1 MNSTTVNGYTA
12 VQLRNIL
19 VDEYG
24 FSKQESKDI
33 KGKKALVK
41 AVMKEFELEQQIDE
55 TVLDDLEAE
64 EVEIDNIVETLK
76 NMADLESTDN
86 GEQKKNVVNEEF
98 PPLPSHSEWTDYVL
112 SELTEDEKIKD
123 KNNPKKEYPT
133 TDGLRRLVE
142 KLVGVIVKSNTE
154 ICQTPSPQNERRA
167 TVVVH
172 IGILP
177 AYIPYDDLLE
187 YSGAADVYVGNSANP
202 FCNHPIATAET
213 KSEGRAYK
221 KALKIKVS
229 TYEEMNGPGLDDI
242 VFANNT
248 PTEGL
253 IKQDQINFIDML
265 CKRLNIDVQKITQ
278 SIYDYDKLTKLPY
291 EDACTLLALL
301 QEYQG
306 DKTQVP
312 EEIAGYKGDW
322 QNNF

>member
-1 MNSTTVNGYTA
+1 
-12 VQLRNIL
+12 
-19 VDEYG
+19 
-24 FSKQESKDI
+24 
-33 KGKKALVK
+33 
-41 AVMKEFELEQQIDE
+41 
-55 TVLDDLEAE
+55 
-64 EVEIDNIVETLK
+64 
-76 NMADLESTDN
+76 
-86 GEQKKNVVNEEF
+86 
-98 PPLPSHSEWTDYVL
+98 
-112 SELTEDEKIKD
+112 
-123 KNNPKKEYPT
+123 
-133 TDGLRRLVE
+133 
-142 KLVGVIVKSNTE
+142 VGVIVKSNTE

-187 YSGAADVYVGNSANP
+187 YSGAADVYIGNSAHP
-202 FCNHPIATAET
+202 FCNHPVATAET
-213 KSEGRAYK
+213 KGEGRAYK

-242 VFANNT
+242 VFTNDILTN
-248 PTEGL
+248 GL